1 MKKKR
6 LWLVVLILSL
16 VVIIGCGTFLLIY
29 FFGQRD
35 DLPKVADMNKATD
48 DHTATT
54 VDPTATD
61 ATEAPA
67 QLSTTEAFGYG
78 LEVTPDISELSF
90 DELMEINRDVYAWI
104 YIPGTNVDYPVLQ
117 SLTDW
122 DDSFYLHH
130 NVYRQYQFSGCI
142 FSEVQNAL
150 DFEDPVTVLY
160 GHNMLSGSMFATLHR
175 FSDKDFFDQYN
186 TAFIFTRDKVLTYLI
201 YSAYIYD
208 DRHILNSFNMYD
220 EDDFRAYRLSTLEP
234 RSYSSNVREGV
245 ELDEDSKILTLSTCG
260 GDNGR
265 LLVQGVLVDEQER
278 IVE

>member
-35 DLPKVADMNKATD
+35 DLPKVADMNKATA
-48 DHTATT
+48 DHTAAT

-67 QLSTTEAFGYG
+67 QLSTTEAFGYD